1 MSAQND
7 STRDYNRA
15 LLPPSG
21 HELAEVRR
29 MPSCADDLATT
40 YAAHLETIV
49 QRASRAL
56 EASGFSSLLVYSGC
70 APMVFVDDQPYPF
83 RVNAPFKL
91 WAPLTDVSDCFIYF
105 AAGHRPRML
114 FHHPRDYWHKPA
126 DLPDAY
132 WTRHFE
138 LHAVSDRQAA
148 RTLLP
153 EDLSRTAYLGEGF
166 PELAEWGVGATNP
179 GELVTRMDYDR
190 AAKTTYELVCLR
202 EASRLGALGH
212 VAAQKAFSAGASEYE
227 IELAFMQACGLRE
240 QELPYNPIIALN
252 ASAAVLHYQML
263 ERRPP
268 KERHSLLI
276 DAGAEFAGYAS
287 DITRTYSHTD
297 ADFASLVK
305 EMDHVQQALCNS
317 VRAGVDWRDVHLSSH
332 RLIAELLHD
341 SGITRC
347 DADEAVETGL
357 SSVFLPHGLG
367 HLLGLQVHDVGGVM
381 KSPEG
386 GSIPRPEGHPY
397 LRLTRV
403 LEENFVVTMEPGLYF
418 IDQLLEHARGD
429 HRGAK
434 INWSR
439 VEHFKRFG
447 GIRIED
453 NLAITANGC
462 ENMTRDAFGSIQSA
476 PLPAH

>member
-1 MSAQND
+1 MNAANTAKHEENRMS
-7 STRDYNRA
+7 
-15 LLPPSG
+15 
-21 HELAEVRR
+21 
-29 MPSCADDLATT
+29 SCADELEST
-40 YAAHLETIV
+40 YAAHLDTV
-49 QRASRAL
+49 VRRTSRAL
-56 EASGFSSLLVYSGC
+56 ETAGFSSLLVHSGR
-70 APMVFVDDQPYPF
+70 APLIFADDQHYPF
-83 RVNAPFKL
+83 RVNAAFKL
-91 WAPLTDVSDCFIYF
+91 WAPLTDVPDCFVYF
-105 AAGHRPRML
+105 EPGRKPRML

-126 DLPDAY
+126 DLPDAF

-138 LHAVSDRQAA
+138 LHAVSDRASA

-153 EDLSRTAYLGEGF
+153 ENLNRTAYIGEAF
-166 PELAEWGVGATNP
+166 EELEAWDIAAVNPEN
-179 GELVTRMDYDR
+179 LVSRLDFER
-190 AAKTTYELVCLR
+190 AAKTPYELVCLR

-212 VAAQKAFSAGASEYE
+212 ESARKAFAAGASEYDIE
-227 IELAFMQACGLRE
+227 IAFLEGCGLRE

-252 ASAAVLHYQML
+252 KGAAVLHYQVL
-263 ERRPP
+263 ERRAPS
-268 KERHSLLI
+268 ERHSLLI
-276 DAGAEFAGYAS
+276 DAGAQFAGYPS
-287 DITRTYSHTD
+287 DITRTYSATD
-297 ADFASLVK
+297 VDFAKLVE

-341 SGITRC
+341 SGIITC

-367 HLLGLQVHDVGGVM
+367 HLLGLQVHDVGGLQ

-386 GSIPRPEGHPY
+386 GTIPRPEGHPY

-418 IDQLLEHARGD
+418 IDQLLDQARGD

-434 INWSR
+434 INWAR
-439 VEHFKRFG
+439 IEQFRPFG

-453 NLAITANGC
+453 NLAITASGC
-462 ENMTRDAFGSIQSA
+462 ENLTRDAFA
-476 PLPAH
+476 KALA